1 METTWSRPIPLR
13 RAAWLRIGDGLFD
26 AAAAVPVAVRRAW
39 QRWQAMRLR
48 AAEFRALRDLSP
60 HVLRDIGAAPET
72 IHQAQRWS
80 DQHDV
85 ARDTFLRGL

>member
-13 RAAWLRIGDGLFD
+13 RAAWLRFGDGVLD
-26 AAAAVPVAVRRAW
+26 AAAALPLALRRTW

-60 HVLRDIGAAPET
+60 SVLRDIGASPET
-72 IHQAQRWS
+72 IQQAQRWT

-85 ARDTFLRGL
+85 TRDTFLRSL